1 MKGRMDEHMLARR
14 SGAWIRGAVEQYGL
28 PVGDLAAT
36 AGVPMERL
44 ARLASG
50 AEYPS
55 PDEIDAIAGAVARHV
70 GARWGKADSIRHQFA
85 LAAGYYSAG
94 KQTIIPD
101 GHPQARR

>member
-50 AEYPS
+50 ADYPS

-70 GARWGKADSIRHQFA
+70 GARWDKADSITSR
-85 LAAGYYSAG
+85 GG
-94 KQTIIPD
+94 ERC
-101 GHPQARR
+101 ARCPTTPRPAWRPR

>member
-1 MKGRMDEHMLARR
+1 MDEHMLARR
-14 SGAWIRGAVEQYGL
+14 SGVWIRAAMEQFGL
-28 PVGDLAAT
+28 PVADLATT
-36 AGVPMERL
+36 AGMPMARL

-50 AEYPS
+50 ADYPS
-55 PDEIDAIAGAVARHV
+55 PDEVDAIAGAVARHV